1 MLGPAKPA
9 WKNPQLLLVLA
20 LIFLC
25 GALAGAV
32 AMGVAF
38 HHWPGS
44 SRPSPSWR
52 EGGKDIS
59 LQRFKKE
66 LNLTSA
72 QTEELELV
80 LDDFMK
86 YYQMLQS
93 QMDDV
98 RATGKTRILRVLDE
112 NQKRK
117 FEKMLSET
125 QQFNKQLR

>member
-1 MLGPAKPA
+1 MTGALKPA
-9 WKNPQLLLVLA
+9 WRNPQLLLVLA

-25 GALAGAV
+25 GAIAGAI
-32 AMGVAF
+32 AMGTAF

-44 SRPSPSWR
+44 LRPAPSWR
-52 EGGKDIS
+52 EGGKEIS
-59 LQRFKKE
+59 LLRFKKE
-66 LNLTSA
+66 LNLTPA

-98 RATGKTRILRVLDE
+98 RAMGKTRILRVLDDQ
-112 NQKRK
+112 QKRK
-117 FEKMLSET
+117 FEKMLSEM
-125 QQFNKQLR
+125 QQFKQLR

>member
-1 MLGPAKPA
+1 MTGALRPA

-25 GALAGAV
+25 GAIAGAI
-32 AMGVAF
+32 AMGTAF

-44 SRPSPSWR
+44 LRPSPSWR
-52 EGGKDIS
+52 EGGKEIS
-59 LQRFKKE
+59 LLRFKKE
-66 LNLTSA
+66 LNLTPS

-98 RATGKTRILRVLDE
+98 RAMGKTRILRVLDDQ
-112 NQKRK
+112 QKRK
-117 FEKMLSET
+117 FEKMLSEM
-125 QQFNKQLR
+125 QQFKQLR

>member
-1 MLGPAKPA
+1 MTGALRPA

-25 GALAGAV
+25 GAIAGAI
-32 AMGVAF
+32 AMGTAF
-38 HHWPGS
+38 HHWPGA

-52 EGGKDIS
+52 EGGKEIS
-59 LQRFKKE
+59 LLRFKKE
-66 LNLTSA
+66 LNLTPA

-98 RATGKTRILRVLDE
+98 RAMGKTRILRVLDDQ
-112 NQKRK
+112 QKRK
-117 FEKMLSET
+117 FEKMLSEM
-125 QQFNKQLR
+125 QQFKQLR

>member
-1 MLGPAKPA
+1 MTAPAKPA
-9 WKNPQLLLVLA
+9 WRNPQLLLVLA

-25 GALAGAV
+25 GAVAGAL
-32 AMGVAF
+32 AMGVAV
-38 HHWPGS
+38 HRMPGLH
-44 SRPSPSWR
+44 RPAPSWR
-52 EGGKDIS
+52 EGGKEIS

-66 LNLTSA
+66 LNLTPA

-98 RATGKTRILRVLDE
+98 RAMGKTRILRVLDDQ
-112 NQKRK
+112 QKRK
-117 FEKMLSET
+117 FEKMLAEM
-125 QQFNKQLR
+125 QQFKQLR